1 MLPGSLFPSER
12 KNHALLEKWNSL
24 GVIGIISAFNF
35 PIAVNVIFRTRHP
48 SHALRIL
55 ALNLPELSQ
64 VYGWN
69 SAIAMVCGNTIVW
82 KGAPTTSLVA
92 IATTKIIAG
101 VLERNG
107 IPGSVA
113 SLITGGPDVGETLV
127 NDKRSV

>member
-1 MLPGSLFPSER
+1 MRNPQLLDFSHF
-12 KNHALLEKWNSL
+12 KNFYTDLSDLL
-24 GVIGIISAFNF
+24 
-35 PIAVNVIFRTRHP
+35 
-48 SHALRIL
+48 
-55 ALNLPELSQ
+55 Q

-82 KGAPTTSLVA
+82 KGAPSTSLVS
-92 IATTKIIAG
+92 IATTKIIAD

-113 SLITGGPDVGETLV
+113 SLITGGSNVGETLV